1 MPLPHQLQRVEAD
14 NRNFAR
20 ERSQGVRQTLFVGL
34 LVRAS
39 LKLSIYIIIT
49 WKQRWHRPPTRP
61 EWEGGRREGKVR
73 ESGMEGIKMTM
84 VEVQVT

>member
-20 ERSQGVRQTLFVGL
+20 ERSQGVRKISFVRL

-39 LKLSIYIIIT
+39 LKLSIY
-49 WKQRWHRPPTRP
+49 
-61 EWEGGRREGKVR
+61 V
-73 ESGMEGIKMTM
+73 
-84 VEVQVT
+84 